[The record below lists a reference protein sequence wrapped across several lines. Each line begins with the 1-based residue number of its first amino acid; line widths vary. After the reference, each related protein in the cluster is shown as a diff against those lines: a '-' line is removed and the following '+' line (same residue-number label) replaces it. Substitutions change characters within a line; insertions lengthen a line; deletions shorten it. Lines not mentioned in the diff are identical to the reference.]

1 MKLFEIDK
9 SIREFWDKIME
20 QDGELTEE
28 DIKTFDELEVAKN
41 DKLKAYGVI
50 IRELKADIDT
60 CKAEKKRLEDMAKR
74 LENRQEWL
82 KSRLIE
88 FMNNNKID
96 KFESPE
102 VNISFRKSQSLND
115 GDIEKLP
122 EQFIK
127 IEKKADKTAIK
138 DFIKNGGTIDGW
150 YIEDN
155 KNIQIK

>member
-1 MKLFEIDK
+1 MKLYEIDQN
-9 SIREFWDKIME
+9 IRAFWNKIME
-20 QDGELTEE
+20 QEGELTEE
-28 DIKTFDELEVAKN
+28 DIKQLDELEVAKN

-50 IRELKADIDT
+50 IREMKADIDT
-60 CKAEKKRLEDMAKR
+60 CKAEKKRLEDMAKK

-82 KSRLIE
+82 KSRLVE
-88 FMNNNKID
+88 FMNNNEID

-102 VNISFRKSQSLND
+102 VRISFLTSHTLHN
-115 GDIEKLP
+115 GELEKVP

-127 IEKKADKTAIK
+127 VEKKADITAIK